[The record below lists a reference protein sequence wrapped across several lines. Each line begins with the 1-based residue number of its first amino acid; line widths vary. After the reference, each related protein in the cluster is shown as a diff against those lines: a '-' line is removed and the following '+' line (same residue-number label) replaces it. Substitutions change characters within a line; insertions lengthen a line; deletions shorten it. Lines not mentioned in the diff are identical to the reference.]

1 MDDRNR
7 SRPTTAPC
15 RRIRLAESEVA
26 SVDLCECG
34 MMHLHLGPLSLRLTP
49 DALQGVLGTLAEA
62 VATKFARSAAAPIGL
77 ALQSA
82 RRGEA

>member
-15 RRIRLAESEVA
+15 RRTRLAESGVA
-26 SVDLCECG
+26 AVDLCECG
-34 MMHLHLGPLSLRLTP
+34 MMHLHLGPFSLRLTP
-49 DALQGVLGTLAEA
+49 DALEGLLDTLADA
-62 VATKFARSAAAPIGL
+62 VSTRVRQAASAPIGRG
-77 ALQSA
+77 LQSA